1 MATSSI
7 SGNSRHP
14 HAGYL
19 NMRVIVYA
27 AAAIIPALLT
37 AALVVQPVDPTNE
50 TTPVASTTGAS
61 SLVEYVP
68 PSHVRVIPIY
78 DTATSR

>member
-1 MATSSI
+1 
-7 SGNSRHP
+7 
-14 HAGYL
+14 
-19 NMRVIVYA
+19 MRIRIVVYA

-37 AALVVQPVDPTNE
+37 AALVVQPVDATSEP
-50 TTPVASTTGAS
+50 TPVASTTPAS

>member
-1 MATSSI
+1 
-7 SGNSRHP
+7 
-14 HAGYL
+14 
-19 NMRVIVYA
+19 MRIIVYA
-27 AAAIIPALLT
+27 AVAIIPALLA
-37 AALVVQPVDPTNE
+37 AALVVQPVE
-50 TTPVASTTGAS
+50 TTTEPAPVASTTAAS

>member
-1 MATSSI
+1 MNTRI
-7 SGNSRHP
+7 F
-14 HAGYL
+14 
-19 NMRVIVYA
+19 VYA
-27 AAAIIPALLT
+27 AVAIIPVLLT
-37 AALVVQPVDPTNE
+37 VALVVQPVDATSEP
-50 TTPVASTTGAS
+50 TPVAPTTAAS